1 MALTKIGATLGGSA
15 DVITVTQASH
25 GLTLG
30 YPVKMGSNGNY
41 AHATADTAANA
52 EVVGIIIATTTNTLT
67 IALGGRITVDGCV
80 PNLTAGTVLFLQ
92 VSAGLLAATEPS
104 GNTQVSKPMA
114 VITVANSEMIMV
126 QQRGEVISTAG
137 ISLADDSVTNAK
149 LANTAAYTIKGNA
162 TSSSANPTDI
172 SLASATG
179 GYSIHDND
187 IVLTYDADGSALK
200 TITRAN
206 FLSGVGGGDF
216 SNGGNNGALVLGTND
231 STSLTLETN
240 NTARMVI
247 ASGGQ
252 ITKPTQPAFSACVG
266 SNKNNVTGGGAWYVI
281 AYDTDSGGN
290 GAWFDTGGNY
300 NTSTYTF
307 TAPVAGVYFFA
318 ATVRLLETG
327 TYNANNVLTEFRTT
341 TNGSSS
347 MMNYRFYHGDYI
359 ADVNGVM
366 GIHWSALINLPAS
379 GTCQA
384 VLYVAGSSNNIDVD
398 GDTGTGMSYFSGYL
412 LH

>member
-1 MALTKIGATLGGSA
+1 MPWS
-15 DVITVTQASH
+15 V
-25 GLTLG
+25 
-30 YPVKMGSNGNY
+30 YNSNGK
-41 AHATADTAANA
+41 
-52 EVVGIIIATTTNTLT
+52 L
-67 IALGGRITVDGCV
+67 
-80 PNLTAGTVLFLQ
+80 LQ
-92 VSAGLLAATEPS
+92 SLA
-104 GNTQVSKPMA
+104 
-114 VITVANSEMIMV
+114 I
-126 QQRGEVISTAG
+126 
-137 ISLADDSVTNAK
+137 ADDSIVEGKLDVSNAPTNGYFLQAQSGEGGG
-149 LANTAAYTIKGNA
+149 LTWATA
-162 TSSSANPTDI
+162 
-172 SLASATG
+172 
-179 GYSIHDND
+179 
-187 IVLTYDADGSALK
+187 
-200 TITRAN
+200 
-206 FLSGVGGGDF
+206 GGDF
-216 SNGGNNGALVLGTND
+216 SNGGDNGALVLGTND
-231 STSLTLETN
+231 SNSLTLETN

-307 TAPVAGVYFFA
+307 TATVAGVYFFA

-398 GDTGTGMSYFSGYL
+398 GDTGTGMSYFSGFL